1 MRSLLQWADQVPD
14 VDGKTQVVWDL
25 CYRPDGSM
33 LVAAVGR
40 QLVVYDANDGRIL
53 KTRNGAPARARAR
66 DRARSC
72 ARSLA
77 CLRAGELTAPR
88 QPTSLAQL
96 TPRTCTRSRAA
107 ATVGLSLRAAQTR
120 P

>member
-25 CYRPDGSM
+25 CYRPDGGV

-53 KTRNGAPARARAR
+53 KTRNGACGGVRARACARARV
-66 DRARSC
+66 RA
-72 ARSLA
+72 
-77 CLRAGELTAPR
+77 
-88 QPTSLAQL
+88 
-96 TPRTCTRSRAA
+96 
-107 ATVGLSLRAAQTR
+107 
-120 P
+120 

>member
-25 CYRPDGSM
+25 CYRPDGGV

-53 KTRNGAPARARAR
+53 KTRNGEERNR
-66 DRARSC
+66 
-72 ARSLA
+72 
-77 CLRAGELTAPR
+77 
-88 QPTSLAQL
+88 
-96 TPRTCTRSRAA
+96 
-107 ATVGLSLRAAQTR
+107 VG
-120 P
+120 